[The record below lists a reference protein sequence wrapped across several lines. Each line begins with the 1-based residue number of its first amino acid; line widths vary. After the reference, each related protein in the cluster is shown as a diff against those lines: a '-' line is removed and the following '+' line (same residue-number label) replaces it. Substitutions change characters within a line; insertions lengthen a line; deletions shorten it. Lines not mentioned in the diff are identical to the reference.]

1 MPNAANLDLQ
11 PSPAC
16 LDLIRRSEGL
26 NLTAYPDEGAYSIG
40 YGHRNVPEGTVWTLA
55 YAETALTDDTNQVGD
70 EIKQLVDVPLTQG
83 QFDALVD
90 FVYEDGSGRLQSSTL
105 LELLN
110 ASRYA
115 AAGEQ
120 LLRWVYMRENG
131 VEVISPDLQTRRE
144 ADLALWNS

>member
-90 FVYEDGSGRLQSSTL
+90 FCFNLGQGSLAASTL
-105 LELLN
+105 LQELN
-110 ASRYA
+110 IGRYDA
-115 AAGEQ
+115 AAEQ
-120 LLRWVYMRENG
+120 LLCWDHAGVREYAG
-131 VEVISPDLQTRRE
+131 LKARRE
-144 ADLALWNS
+144 AEFHLWHGAAA